1 MTAKPSSVPLH
12 RILLAEDDD
21 SMRGFLVKALQKA
34 NYDVVAFENCHI
46 LCCGLIGKFNWFCF
60 S

>member
-34 NYDVVAFENCHI
+34 NYDVV
-46 LCCGLIGKFNWFCF
+46 
-60 S
+60 